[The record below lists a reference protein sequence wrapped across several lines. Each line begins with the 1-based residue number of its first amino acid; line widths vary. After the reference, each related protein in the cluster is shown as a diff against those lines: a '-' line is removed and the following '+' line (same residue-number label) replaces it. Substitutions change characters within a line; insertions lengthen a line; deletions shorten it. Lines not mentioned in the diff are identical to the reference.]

1 MSEGASE
8 CFGPQRPQLRIER
21 GAFPNRQPAGD
32 AGVLPVSDVP
42 PWPAVLLSA
51 PLVRP
56 CVLRWL
62 GWDVA
67 SIERVSA
74 LEAHQR
80 DVLYVEVVELGAAA
94 SPRGTPG

>member
-1 MSEGASE
+1 M
-8 CFGPQRPQLRIER
+8 
-21 GAFPNRQPAGD
+21 QPLEEPIPA
-32 AGVLPVSDVP
+32 
-42 PWPAVLLSA
+42 WPRVLLSA
-51 PLVRP
+51 PLVRS

-80 DVLYVEVVELGAAA
+80 DVLYVEVVELG
-94 SPRGTPG
+94 SSSGGGSGDCFHQSGSGSTSGCTGGNGSKPK